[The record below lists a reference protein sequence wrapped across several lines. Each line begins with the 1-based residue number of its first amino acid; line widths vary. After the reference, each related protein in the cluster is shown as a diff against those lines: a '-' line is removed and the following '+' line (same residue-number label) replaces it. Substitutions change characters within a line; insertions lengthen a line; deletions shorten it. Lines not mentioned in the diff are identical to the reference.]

1 MIDPDNLKSG
11 QIEGKLK
18 LKQFILIKNNKGNC
32 ESWLKDISF
41 VGRLNENGVEEIFE
55 GWAAW

>member
-1 MIDPDNLKSG
+1 
-11 QIEGKLK
+11 LK

-32 ESWLKDISF
+32 ERWLKDISL